1 MTPLPIL
8 TAYCNIKKK
17 QPTIH
22 FPMKVENDNSI
33 TFHDTSVTRDAE
45 SLLIT
50 SMYRKPTHTDQYLAL
65 ITLSR

>member
-1 MTPLPIL
+1 
-8 TAYCNIKKK
+8 
-17 QPTIH
+17 
-22 FPMKVENDNSI
+22 MKVENDNSI

-50 SMYRKPTHTDQYLAL
+50 SMYRKPTYTDQYLAL

>member
-1 MTPLPIL
+1 
-8 TAYCNIKKK
+8 
-17 QPTIH
+17 
-22 FPMKVENDNSI
+22 MKVENDNSI

-50 SMYRKPTHTDQYLAL
+50 NMYRKPTHTDQYLAL